1 MHHLIKDTEIIQ
13 ILNHLFQISRATG
26 QFLLADKG
34 YDSNHFIET
43 IQMQGFTPVIPPRK
57 NRKNFEFMINA
68 PLLFYHF
75 FILQEC

>member
-13 ILNHLFQISRATG
+13 ILNHLCEIKGIHKKNRVRLRNFIEAICYISRATG

-43 IQMQGFTPVIPPRK
+43 IQM
-57 NRKNFEFMINA
+57 
-68 PLLFYHF
+68 H
-75 FILQEC
+75 